1 MKKLLPILLA
11 GLIAVSGATALSSQ
25 PASAAG
31 RNPLD
36 IDVRGWCKAK
46 YGGAA
51 KYDDFN
57 NPYSWYCE
65 Y

>member
-31 RNPLD
+31 RRA
-36 IDVRGWCKAK
+36 DVDMV
-46 YGGAA
+46 AA
-51 KYDDFN
+51 
-57 NPYSWYCE
+57 C
-65 Y
+65 